1 MPRAFAF
8 RTLAVAIL
16 AASTAVPVLGQGNA
30 GAYLAARQAGF
41 GNDFES
47 AADYYSRALV
57 RDRGN
62 IAIIESAM
70 ASYLSLG
77 DLDRALPL
85 ARRLS
90 EESADNQ
97 LAHLVMLA
105 DLALRSEWQALIDA
119 IDGGM
124 SVSPLYDGLAR
135 AWALVGL
142 GRMGDA
148 LAQFDAVA
156 ETRGTQAFGL
166 YHRALALAS
175 VGDFEGANA
184 VFSGESGPQLQLTR
198 RGVIAHAQ
206 ILSQLERS
214 ADAAAMIRNA
224 GVRESDAF
232 LTSLRDRLE
241 DGNSVEYDVVRT
253 PTDGIAELHFSI
265 AGAITGEASDAYTL
279 VYTRLAAFLRPG
291 HIDALLISAELL
303 ERLEQ
308 YGLATEVY
316 DQVPRDS
323 AYSHAAELG
332 RAEALRLSGRE
343 DAAIEVLTQLSK
355 THSDLPIV
363 HMSLANLL
371 RRLERFDE
379 AAAAYDK
386 GIALFGDPQPSHWS
400 AYFSRG
406 ITHERSDRW
415 PEAEAD
421 FRKALELQPDQ
432 PQVLN
437 YLGYSFVE
445 MQINLDEALD
455 MIERA
460 VAGRPN
466 SGFITD
472 SLGWVLYR
480 LGRYD
485 EAVEHMERAVELEPV
500 DPIITDHLGD
510 VYWAVGRFREAE
522 FQWHRALSFD
532 PEPEEAE
539 RIRRKLKVGLD
550 VVLEEE
556 GAPPLEVANDDG

>member
-1 MPRAFAF
+1 MPRAFAL
-8 RTLAVAIL
+8 RTLTAALVAMATALPAVA
-16 AASTAVPVLGQGNA
+16 QGNA
-30 GAYLAARQAGF
+30 GSYLAARQAGSEY
-41 GNDFES
+41 NFEA
-47 AADYYSRALV
+47 AADYFSRALI
-57 RDRGN
+57 RDRDN
-62 IAIIESAM
+62 IFLIESAM
-70 ASYLSLG
+70 AAYLSLG
-77 DLDRALPL
+77 DVDRALPL
-85 ARRLS
+85 ARRLA
-90 EESADNQ
+90 EEGAQSQ
-97 LAHLVMLA
+97 IA
-105 DLALRSEWQALIDA
+105 DLVLLGELAQKGEWQGLIDA
-119 IDGGM
+119 LDGDT

-148 LAQFDAVA
+148 LEQFDKVS
-156 ETRGTQAFGL
+156 ETRGTQAFGR

-184 VFSGESGPQLQLTR
+184 VFAGEAGPQLQLTR
-198 RGVIAHAQ
+198 RGIIAHAQ
-206 ILSQLERS
+206 ILSQLERT
-214 ADAAAMIRNA
+214 ADAAAL
-224 GVRESDAF
+224 VRGATGGTTDPF
-232 LTSLRDRLE
+232 LSTLLTRLDTGE
-241 DGNSVEYDVVRT
+241 AVEYDIVRT
-253 PTDGIAELHFSI
+253 PAEGIAELHYSI
-265 AGAITGEASDAYTL
+265 AGAISGEASDAYTL
-279 VYTRLAAFLRPG
+279 VYTRMATYLRPG
-291 HIDALLISAELL
+291 HIDGLLVAAQLL
-303 ERLEQ
+303 EDLGQ
-308 YGLATEVY
+308 YELATDAY

-323 AYSHAAELG
+323 VYSHAAELG
-332 RAEALRLSGRE
+332 RADALRQSGRD
-343 DAAIEVLTQLSK
+343 DAAIEVLTQLTK
-355 THSDLPIV
+355 THPDLPIV
-363 HMSLANLL
+363 HMSLANLY
-371 RRLERFDE
+371 RGLEQFDE
-379 AAAAYDK
+379 ATAAYDDA
-386 GIALFGDPQPSHWS
+386 IALLDDPQPSHWTL
-400 AYFSRG
+400 YFSRG
-406 ITHERSDRW
+406 ISHERSDRW

-445 MQINLDEALD
+445 MQTNMDEALD

-472 SLGWVLYR
+472 SLGWALYR

-485 EAVEHMERAVELEPV
+485 EAVGHMERAVELEPV

-539 RIRRKLKVGLD
+539 RIRRKLEVGLD